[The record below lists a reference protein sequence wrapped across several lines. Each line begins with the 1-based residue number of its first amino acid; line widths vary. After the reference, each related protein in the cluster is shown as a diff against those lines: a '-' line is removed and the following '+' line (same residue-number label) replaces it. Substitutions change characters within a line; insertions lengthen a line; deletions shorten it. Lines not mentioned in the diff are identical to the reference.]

1 MSHYITFLVW
11 FLTVLAIVL
20 GFIIL
25 ANKFPSFKNVV
36 LKFID
41 YVKVKIDEATS
52 GDNGKTSHTKIINL
66 VWGIGGFCLIVT
78 AVTKVIKVPTEILFT
93 MLAAMG
99 ISGLQSV
106 ARNFITSKF
115 PLQTNNDDKQ
125 IGDDQNASAQ

>member
-1 MSHYITFLVW
+1 MFVVW
-11 FLTVLAIVL
+11 FLTILSIL
-20 GFIIL
+20 FGFIIL
-25 ANKFPSFKNVV
+25 ANKFPSFKNVL
-36 LKFID
+36 LKLIEWI
-41 YVKVKIDEATS
+41 KAKIDESTS

-78 AVTKVIKVPTEILFT
+78 AVTKVINVPTEILIT

-115 PLQTNNDDKQ
+115 PLQSTEISKEDTTNVQ
-125 IGDDQNASAQ
+125 

>member
-1 MSHYITFLVW
+1 MFVVW
-11 FLTVLAIVL
+11 FLTVLSITL

-25 ANKFPSFKNVV
+25 ANKFPSFKNVL
-36 LKFID
+36 LKFIEWI
-41 YVKVKIDEATS
+41 KVKIDESTS

-78 AVTKVIKVPTEILFT
+78 AVTKALKVPSEILFT

-106 ARNFITSKF
+106 ARNFISSKF
-115 PLQTNNDDKQ
+115 PSQINNDNSEVETQKEATNDISK
-125 IGDDQNASAQ
+125 